1 MGRRHT
7 LKRVPAVCGRLVISV
22 ILWAPSGHIDLK
34 ISFFELKRRRLKSCK
49 EMAHKVL
56 VRNSTI

>member
-1 MGRRHT
+1 MGIGLGHA

-34 ISFFELKRRRLKSCK
+34 ISFFELNRRRLKSCK
-49 EMAHKVL
+49 KLAYY
-56 VRNSTI
+56 S